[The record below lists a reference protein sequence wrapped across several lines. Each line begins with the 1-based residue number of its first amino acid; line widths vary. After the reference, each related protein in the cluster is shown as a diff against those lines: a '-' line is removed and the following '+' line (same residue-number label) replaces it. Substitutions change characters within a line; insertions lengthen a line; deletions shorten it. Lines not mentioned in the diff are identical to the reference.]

1 MLMTPAEVA
10 AVKQQAATEY
20 PNECCGVILTRG
32 TERRLVACRNVQDQ
46 MHGRDPITF
55 PRTARNAY
63 YMDPLDALK
72 LNRLVDEGFEFSI
85 IYHSH
90 PNAGAYFSETDRA
103 QALIGGEPAY
113 PGAVYV
119 VISVIGREVKSLA
132 AFRFNRTS
140 AAFERVDG
148 GDLDA
153 SAEAAATAR
162 SRRLLAEAERRIPGG
177 VNSPVR
183 AFRSVGGE
191 PRFITRGEGP
201 RVWDVDGREYLDFVA
216 SWGPL
221 ILGHA
226 PPAVVEAVALAA
238 ARGTSY
244 GAPTPQELELAA
256 MITAAYPSMEMVR
269 LVSSGT
275 EAAMSAIRLAR
286 GATGRDVLVKFDGC
300 YHGHADSLLVK
311 AGSGGATFGIPD
323 SRGVPAALAGLTLT
337 LPFNDLAAVRE
348 LFRARG
354 REIAALIVEPVA
366 GNMGVVPP
374 APGFLAGLREITAAH
389 GALLVFDEVITGFRV
404 AHGGAQ
410 ELYGVRPDLTCLGK
424 IIGGGLPVGA
434 YGGPR
439 AIMEHV
445 APLGGVY
452 QAGTLSG
459 NPLAVAA
466 GITTLR
472 ALEDRKVY
480 GRLDALGARLERG
493 LVEAA
498 EKAGL
503 PLTVNRVGS
512 MLTAFFCA
520 GPVRDYAGARA
531 ADTARY
537 ARFFH
542 AMLERGVALA
552 PSQFEAAFV
561 SLAHSDEDVDLAAHA
576 AAEAMVAAA

>member
-1 MLMTPAEVA
+1 MLITPTEVA
-10 AVKQQAATEY
+10 AIKAQAVAEY
-20 PNECCGVILTRG
+20 PNECCGVIVTRG
-32 TERRLVACRNVQDQ
+32 SERRIVACRNVQDA
-46 MHGRDPITF
+46 MHARDPVTF

-63 YMDPLDALK
+63 YMDPMDALK
-72 LNRLVDEGFEFSI
+72 LNRLVDEGFEFSV

-103 QALIGGEPAY
+103 QALIRGEPAY

-119 VISVIGREVKSLA
+119 VVSVLGREVKSLA
-132 AFRFNRTS
+132 AYRFNPRS
-140 AAFERVDG
+140 GAFERADA
-148 GDLDA
+148 GDLDT
-153 SAEAAATAR
+153 SAEASRTAE
-162 SRRLLAEAERRIPGG
+162 SRRLLAAAEQRMPGG

-191 PRFITRGEGP
+191 PRFIARAEGA
-201 RVWDVDGREYLDFVA
+201 RLWDVDGRAYLDFVA

-226 PPAVVEAVALAA
+226 PPAVVEAVAAAA

-244 GAPTPQELELAA
+244 GAPTPQEVELAA
-256 MITAAYPSMEMVR
+256 TITAAYPTMEMVR

-311 AGSGGATFGIPD
+311 AGSGGATFGVPD

-348 LFRARG
+348 LFRVRG
-354 REIAALIVEPVA
+354 SDIAALIVEPVA

-374 APGFLAGLREITAAH
+374 APGFLEGLRQITAAH
-389 GALLVFDEVITGFRV
+389 GSLLIFDEVITGFRI
-404 AHGGAQ
+404 AYGGAQ

-434 YGGPR
+434 YGGSR
-439 AIMEHV
+439 ALMEHV
-445 APLGGVY
+445 SPLGGVY

-459 NPLAVAA
+459 NPLATAA

-472 ALEDRKVY
+472 ALEDRKAY
-480 GRLDALGARLERG
+480 GRLEMLGARLERG
-493 LVEAA
+493 LREAA
-498 EKAGL
+498 EKAGR

-512 MLTAFFCA
+512 MLTAFFCP

-542 AMLERGVALA
+542 AMLDRGIALA

-561 SLAHSDEDVDLAAHA
+561 SLAHTDDDVDTAARA
-576 AAEAMVAAA
+576 AAEAMASSA